1 MTPSSSIAAIA
12 FASILAATA
21 SAPASPAIDRDDTAG
36 PDTRR
41 VAIDGSS
48 LGGFVLPI
56 LPVQHDL
63 EMDAKRATNWTADD
77 TQRLLLEGDVEITL
91 GTYAFRAD
99 LALVWINRLP
109 TKDGLVTQ
117 AAFWFPEVSEPT
129 RRAGLG
135 ASGREVLVT
144 ATIDGKVAL
153 RTILLEDGPIRNTAV
168 VRGEQ
173 RLARY
178 LRTLVAPPLPR
189 LGTRLDV
196 QIPPGPPKP
205 VLKPGGRIVRETPA
219 SNRLDPTEI
228 ELPVQGN
235 GDLPIFDQ
243 RALAERVLSG
253 RLRFASDF
261 IPFDQSIWS
270 AEEMRSC
277 PHLVAVHNHTSVTD
291 RSVSQMADR
300 VVRNIERY
308 FAGET
313 PDNAIDE
320 AWIQRTT

>member
-1 MTPSSSIAAIA
+1 MNFLFSIAAIA
-12 FASILAATA
+12 FTSLFAGSA
-21 SAPASPAIDRDDTAG
+21 SAAAAPEIARDDAPG

-63 EMDAKRATNWTADD
+63 EIDAKKTTRWTVDD
-77 TQRLLLEGDVEITL
+77 TQRLVLEGDVEIVL

-135 ASGREVLVT
+135 ASGRDVLVT

-153 RTILLEDGPIRNTAV
+153 RTILLEDGPVRNASV

-173 RLARY
+173 RLAGY
-178 LRTLVAPPLPR
+178 LRTLAAAPLPK

-196 QIPPGPPKP
+196 QIPPGAPKP
-205 VLKPGGRIVRETPA
+205 ILKPGP
-219 SNRLDPTEI
+219 
-228 ELPVQGN
+228 PV
-235 GDLPIFDQ
+235 
-243 RALAERVLSG
+243 
-253 RLRFASDF
+253 
-261 IPFDQSIWS
+261 
-270 AEEMRSC
+270 
-277 PHLVAVHNHTSVTD
+277 
-291 RSVSQMADR
+291 
-300 VVRNIERY
+300 
-308 FAGET
+308 
-313 PDNAIDE
+313 
-320 AWIQRTT
+320 